1 MKKIIYVLT
10 SLVFSVFIIQPAN
23 ANLEVVM
30 GPLGPQV
37 VTNFAPPANFGP
49 TVGGHNGA
57 SPTVTG
63 GSFAIVS
70 PEGSVTN
77 IVVCHSFCSNG
88 TFGPGGDTA
97 VLQIPNNNIGIWFG
111 PGTTTYDKENK
122 TFTAVDPVAR
132 EITNTSGD
140 SSATIFGNKVL
151 TFVSGNIFVDNGQL
165 TGITESW
172 SLDSTA
178 DVSVTDNEQSES
190 FNLGTRKNIEEVQQ
204 IKNYSRLLLLNN
216 KIQTLLSLLNGGTS
230 DKSNIGVL
238 GRAKTDKIK
247 F

>member
-10 SLVFSVFIIQPAN
+10 SLVFSVLIIQPAN

-111 PGTTTYDKENK
+111 PGTTTYDK
-122 TFTAVDPVAR
+122 
-132 EITNTSGD
+132 
-140 SSATIFGNKVL
+140 
-151 TFVSGNIFVDNGQL
+151 
-165 TGITESW
+165 
-172 SLDSTA
+172 
-178 DVSVTDNEQSES
+178 
-190 FNLGTRKNIEEVQQ
+190 
-204 IKNYSRLLLLNN
+204 
-216 KIQTLLSLLNGGTS
+216 
-230 DKSNIGVL
+230 
-238 GRAKTDKIK
+238 
-247 F
+247 

>member
-1 MKKIIYVLT
+1 
-10 SLVFSVFIIQPAN
+10 
-23 ANLEVVM
+23 
-30 GPLGPQV
+30 
-37 VTNFAPPANFGP
+37 
-49 TVGGHNGA
+49 
-57 SPTVTG
+57 
-63 GSFAIVS
+63 
-70 PEGSVTN
+70 
-77 IVVCHSFCSNG
+77 
-88 TFGPGGDTA
+88 
-97 VLQIPNNNIGIWFG
+97 
-111 PGTTTYDKENK
+111 
-122 TFTAVDPVAR
+122 
-132 EITNTSGD
+132 
-140 SSATIFGNKVL
+140 
-151 TFVSGNIFVDNGQL
+151 L